1 MIDVFAVAVTTLILA
16 VPGGFAV
23 GAYRQQMAKV
33 RRWDQRI
40 IYSAAEAGRGARTK
54 ARAGTVS
61 SCDLITAITT
71 VESVLKELEKGDV
84 DPSAVDSQLSS
95 VVDGFIDLAMGATTL
110 RPESRHLAETLL
122 ARARLLEAV
131 RTGRMP
137 IKPGQRLIPAFRPAI
152 PEDRPAAPGG
162 TVPAQI

>member
-1 MIDVFAVAVTTLILA
+1 MIDVFAIAVTTFILA

-23 GAYRQQMAKV
+23 GAYRKQMAKV

-40 IYSAAEAGRGARTK
+40 IYSAAEAGRGARVK

-61 SCDLITAITT
+61 GCDLIAGITT

-95 VVDGFIDLAMGATTL
+95 AVDGFIDLAMSASTL
-110 RPESRHLAETLL
+110 RPESSQLAESLL

-137 IKPGQRLIPAFRPAI
+137 INRGQRLIPSPRPPMPVAH
-152 PEDRPAAPGG
+152 PTAPSG